1 MAVSSTNHKL
11 SANADLYLIDT
22 EIVERGDHKTLLSLK
37 GLYYNLWQKQ
47 IRAEEETSIDSSKDA
62 LKLPI
67 PGVGSRPTTPGS
79 ESHAPTQHGHGHP

>member
-1 MAVSSTNHKL
+1 MHLTERNAELVCSITVS
-11 SANADLYLIDT
+11 

-47 IRAEEETSIDSSKDA
+47 IRAEEEGTVDDGKDT

-67 PGVGSRPTTPGS
+67 SSVLSRPVTPTS
-79 ESHAPTQHGHGHP
+79 ATSHVPTGHDHGHP